1 MLDAATNT
9 EKYEAYKAM
18 KTNLTKAMKA
28 GFYYQAIFIEYA
40 IIEDRTLS
48 ALKHV
53 GVRHTDNRG
62 WELKL
67 SVKLNKMRSNS
78 AFANPYVR
86 NRITLELIENVENW
100 KRDRD
105 RLIHALARIPY
116 DSEEVKEIAVRGQD
130 LVTKLDNSV
139 RSVNRYYDKQSL
151 NSREKIVEEY

>member
-1 MLDAATNT
+1 MESKNL

-48 ALKHV
+48 ALKHA
-53 GVRHTDNRG
+53 GVKYQDSKGHDY
-62 WELKL
+62 KL
-67 SVKLNKMRSNS
+67 SEKLRRIKGNP
-78 AFANPYVR
+78 AFNNAYIHK
-86 NRITLELIENVENW
+86 RISLELIESVENW

-116 DSEEVKEIAVRGQD
+116 DNEEVKEIAERGQE
-130 LVTKLDNSV
+130 LVNTLDNIV
-139 RSVNRYYDKQSL
+139 RSVNRYYDK
-151 NSREKIVEEY
+151 RVGVDE

>member
-1 MLDAATNT
+1 MTTNS
-9 EKYEAYKAM
+9 EKYKAYKAM

-28 GFYYQAIFIEYA
+28 GFYYEAIFIEYA

-48 ALKHV
+48 ALKHA
-53 GVRHTDNRG
+53 GVKYTDNRG

-67 SVKLNKMRSNS
+67 SGKLNKMKSNS
-78 AFANPYVR
+78 AFTNPYVR
-86 NRITLELIENVENW
+86 KRISLDLIERTENW

-116 DSEEVKEIAVRGQD
+116 DSEEVKEIAERGQE
-130 LVTKLDNSV
+130 LINKLDNKV

-151 NSREKIVEEY
+151 NSSE

>member
-1 MLDAATNT
+1 MEIKNT

-18 KTNLTKAMKA
+18 KINLTKAMKS

-48 ALKHV
+48 ILKHA
-53 GVRHTDNRG
+53 GVKCTDKRG

-67 SVKLNKMRSNS
+67 SSKLNKMKNNS
-78 AFANPYVR
+78 AFTNAFVR
-86 NRITLELIENVENW
+86 KRISLDLIESVENW

-116 DSEEVKEIAVRGQD
+116 DNEQVKEVAERGQE
-130 LVTKLDNSV
+130 LVRVLDNKAK
-139 RSVNRYYDKQSL
+139 SVNRYYNKL
-151 NSREKIVEEY
+151 HNEG